1 MQNTWGFPDGSVV
14 NNLPVNTGDA
24 GSTPGSRRSPGKG
37 NGNPLRYTCLEN
49 PTDKGVWWATVH
61 GVRKRWTWLSTHS
74 SMQNTTQSIWQ
85 LVHKSSTNRYHFSIS
100 CLIWIPSI
108 ISFFLIAWLEPLVKC
123 WLEEAENSHFRLE
136 NSHFLISNLLQ
147 SYSNSD
153 SIVQELTYNQWNK
166 IKSPNSHIYG

>member
-61 GVRKRWTWLSTHS
+61 GVRKR
-74 SMQNTTQSIWQ
+74 
-85 LVHKSSTNRYHFSIS
+85 
-100 CLIWIPSI
+100 
-108 ISFFLIAWLEPLVKC
+108 
-123 WLEEAENSHFRLE
+123 
-136 NSHFLISNLLQ
+136 
-147 SYSNSD
+147 
-153 SIVQELTYNQWNK
+153 
-166 IKSPNSHIYG
+166 